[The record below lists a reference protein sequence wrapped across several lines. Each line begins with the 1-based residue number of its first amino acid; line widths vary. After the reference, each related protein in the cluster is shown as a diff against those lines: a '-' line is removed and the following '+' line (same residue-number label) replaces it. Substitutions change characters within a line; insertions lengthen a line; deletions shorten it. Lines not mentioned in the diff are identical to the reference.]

1 MKEQGRSAFIV
12 KGGAPL
18 KGEIEPSGA
27 KNAILPIMAASIIS
41 RGPLR
46 LENVPHLDDVHVFV
60 RILEHLGCGIVE
72 DDRAVTIDSSGVRNL
87 EIPYSLAKKLR
98 ATVLLIGPLLARFGE
113 VRIPI
118 PGGCDIGDRPID
130 QHVKAF
136 TQMGADCRKEHGQWY
151 IRASSLKGTNVEFDM
166 KTVTGTENVLIASCL
181 AEGSTVI
188 NNAALEPEVVD
199 LARCLKKMGG
209 EIEGVGTSTL
219 VVRGTEFLDGGTY
232 RVMPDRIEAATY
244 LIASTITGGDVR
256 VSGISREFLDSV
268 LNKLEETGAT
278 VSCDEQGVRVSGG
291 GSIRSVKISTNPFPG
306 FPTDIQAQFMAYMC
320 LGDSVST
327 IEENIFEN
335 RFRHV
340 AELRRLGA
348 DISVT
353 GKVALVKGVPRLSG
367 APVTATD
374 LRASAGLV
382 LAGLVAEGETVVREI
397 EHLDRG
403 YERLEEKLRSLG
415 ASIVRVAGE
424 DECETVC

>member
-1 MKEQGRSAFIV
+1 VKEQGGSAFIV
-12 KGGAPL
+12 RGGHPL

-27 KNAILPIMAASIIS
+27 KNAILPIMAATIIS
-41 RGPLR
+41 KGPLR
-46 LENVPHLDDVHVFV
+46 LENVPHLDDVKVFV
-60 RILEHLGCGIVE
+60 RILEHLGCEIVE
-72 DDRAVTIDSSGVRNL
+72 DGRAVTIDATGAKNL
-87 EIPYSLAKKLR
+87 EIPYGLAKKLR

-136 TQMGADCRKEHGQWY
+136 TQMGADCKKEHGQWH
-151 IRASSLKGTNVEFDM
+151 ITAPSLRGTNVDFDM
-166 KTVTGTENVLIASCL
+166 KTVTGTENVLIASCV
-181 AEGSTVI
+181 AGGRTVI
-188 NNAALEPEVVD
+188 NNAALEPEVCD
-199 LARCLKKMGG
+199 LARCLKNMGA
-209 EIEGVGTSTL
+209 EIEGEGTSTL
-219 VVRGTEFLDGGTY
+219 AVRGTGYLDGGTH

-244 LIASTITGGDVR
+244 LIASSMTGGDVY

-268 LNKLEETGAT
+268 LNKLEESGAT
-278 VSCDEQGVRVSGG
+278 VVSNAQGIRVKGSG
-291 GSIRSVKISTNPFPG
+291 SFRSVKVSTNPFPG
-306 FPTDIQAQFMAYMC
+306 FPTDVQAQFMAYMC

-353 GKVALVKGVPRLSG
+353 GKVALVKGVSRLSG

-403 YERLEEKLRSLG
+403 YEKLEEKLRSLG
-415 ASIVRVAGE
+415 ASIIRVTGE
-424 DECETVC
+424 EECETVC